1 MPWRPS
7 LHNAFAHGAGHDT
20 IVMGTKVADAAPAPA
35 PAPVATT
42 ANADADAVVAGP
54 AGAGSM
60 PAVLA
65 PAGQQCL
72 HSLLAK
78 SKSVGKQS
86 G

>member
-1 MPWRPS
+1 M
-7 LHNAFAHGAGHDT
+7 HNAFAHGAGHDT
-20 IVMGTKVADAAPAPA
+20 IVMGTKVADAAPAP
-35 PAPVATT
+35 VATT
-42 ANADADAVVAGP
+42 ADADAVVAGP
-54 AGAGSM
+54 AGAGSK

-65 PAGQQCL
+65 PASQQCL